1 MDILYTLNKNP
12 EMQQLQLFTDYGGKI
27 LLSENAVNWL
37 ISPYAELFIKHV
49 FNLESYKLYAIHDDI
64 TARDINYD
72 QIWQEINIDINL
84 INYADFV
91 DLVANSNKI
100 INI

>member
-1 MDILYTLNKNP
+1 
-12 EMQQLQLFTDYGGKI
+12 MQQLQLFADLGGKI

-37 ISPYAELFIKHV
+37 ASPYSELFIRHV
-49 FNLESYKLYAIHDDI
+49 PNLNLYRLYAIQDDL
-64 TARDINYD
+64 TARNLIYD
-72 QIWQEINIDINL
+72 PIWQEKNININL

-91 DLVANSNKI
+91 DLVANSAKV